1 MSDEETR
8 DDQQDDELAG
18 DGDSGETGTSAVGDS
33 DKRIRDLQ
41 ARADAEAARANKA
54 EAALRAKKAAGEGA
68 GDDPRYSA
76 VLDQLREANLD
87 AVYSEMNELREF
99 GIDRNL
105 VEGATRAEMRD
116 SATQLVALIG
126 QVATKVR
133 NKVLAENGIEA
144 AAVPSQSPKKV
155 DYSTMSKEDF
165 DALVKRSMR

>member
-8 DDQQDDELAG
+8 DDQQDEESAG
-18 DGDSGETGTSAVGDS
+18 DGDAGDTGAPAAGDL

-41 ARADAEAARANKA
+41 SRADAEAARANKA

-87 AVYSEMNELREF
+87 AVYSEMTELREF
-99 GIDRNL
+99 GIDRTL
-105 VEGATRAEMRD
+105 VEGSTRAEMRD
-116 SATQLVALIG
+116 SASQLVALIG

-133 NKVLAENGIEA
+133 NKVLAENGLEA
-144 AAVPSQSPKKV
+144 AAQTSQPPKKV